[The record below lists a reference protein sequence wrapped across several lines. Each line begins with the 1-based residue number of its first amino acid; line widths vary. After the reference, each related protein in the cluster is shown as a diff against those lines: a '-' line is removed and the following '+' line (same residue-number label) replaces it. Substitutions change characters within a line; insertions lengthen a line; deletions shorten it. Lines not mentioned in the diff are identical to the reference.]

1 MSKLRL
7 KNAPLPR
14 PLVRHFAEEAEYRHA
29 YLCSHPFAPRIHG
42 GVAHPLF
49 GSDGFSFMGDAN
61 VNILQRFDEAHFLVE
76 PRFAVWQASSQAVFV
91 ALFHLTAGA
100 SACAELPA
108 GVYAFGGSVA
118 ACLAIPIFVDRVT
131 RIDYSSLHMAGKAI
145 GRFLS
150 AARMWRRS
158 LGPELAGRLPEPL
171 ADKIESFLGF
181 EKASLA
187 AAVASILKIHGVF
200 VDDKYDREQSGF
212 GRDGNWSWW
221 LSDGGHAPYAR
232 TDVDYYITAVSLE
245 EAGIKAEAL
254 RLELK
259 EVLGEHVAVR
269 TPNTLTL
276 CPPFPGRHVQIV
288 LTAHLDLAS
297 VMLFADLDSTAA
309 GYDGRSVWGCGRFL
323 RAVRGGVNVVPPKM
337 WAERVDTIG
346 RAAKYVRRG
355 FGVSLCREDGLSCMR
370 WDEYDEDDVKE
381 LRHAVRFS
389 PPFFTASS
397 TDTAEVSFQLESN
410 TAYNEYKI
418 PRGPGVTPDI
428 VQLFFRRHGAER
440 RILESEK
447 PLHCEWRLS
456 RRPEEWVQWG
466 TVAAAGL

>member
-1 MSKLRL
+1 
-7 KNAPLPR
+7 
-14 PLVRHFAEEAEYRHA
+14 
-29 YLCSHPFAPRIHG
+29 
-42 GVAHPLF
+42 
-49 GSDGFSFMGDAN
+49 MGDAN
-61 VNILQRFDEAHFLVE
+61 DSILERFDEAFYLVE
-76 PRFAVWQASSQAVFV
+76 PRYAVRQATSQAVFV

-100 SACAELPA
+100 SACAELPS

-118 ACLAIPIFVDRVT
+118 ACLAVPIFDDKVV
-131 RIDYSSLHMAGKAI
+131 RIDYSCLHMAGKAI

-158 LGPELAGRLPEPL
+158 LGPDLARRVPEPL
-171 ADKIESFLGF
+171 VGKIESFLGF

-187 AAVASILKIHGVF
+187 AEVASILKIHGVF
-200 VDDKYDREQSGF
+200 VEDEYDREQSGL

-221 LSDGGHAPYAR
+221 LSDGGRAPYAR

-245 EAGIKAEAL
+245 EADIKAEAL
-254 RLELK
+254 RQELK

-276 CPPFPGRHVQIV
+276 CPTFPGRHVQIV
-288 LTAHLDLAS
+288 LTVHLDLAS
-297 VMLFADLDSTAA
+297 VMLFADLDSTAV
-309 GYDGRSVWGCGRFL
+309 GYDGRSVWGCSRFL

-337 WAERVDTIG
+337 WAERADTMG

-355 FGVSLCREDGLSCMR
+355 FGVSLRREDGLSCMR

-381 LRHAVRFS
+381 LRHAVRLS

-397 TDTAEVSFQLESN
+397 TNTAEVSLQLESN

-428 VQLFFRRHGAER
+428 VQLFFRRQGADG
-440 RILESEK
+440 RILEAEK
-447 PLHCEWRLS
+447 PLHCERRLS

-466 TVAAAGL
+466 AVVAAGL

>member
-1 MSKLRL
+1 MSNLRL
-7 KNAPLPR
+7 KNAPLHR

-29 YLCSHPFAPRIHG
+29 YLHSHPVAPRIRG
-42 GVAHPLF
+42 GVVLPLF
-49 GSDGFSFMGDAN
+49 RSDGFSFMGEASDSI
-61 VNILQRFDEAHFLVE
+61 VERFDEAYYMVE
-76 PRFAVWQASSQAVFV
+76 PRYAVRQASSQAVFV

-100 SACAELPA
+100 SACADLPS
-108 GVYAFGGSVA
+108 GVYAFGGSVS
-118 ACLAIPIFVDRVT
+118 ACLAVPIFDKKVA
-131 RIDYSSLHMAGKAI
+131 RIDYSSLLMAGKAI

-150 AARMWRRS
+150 VARMWRRS
-158 LGPELAGRLPEPL
+158 PGLKLAKVRRLPKPL
-171 ADKIESFLGF
+171 MEKIGSFLGF

-187 AAVASILKIHGVF
+187 VEVASILKIHGVF
-200 VDDKYDREQSGF
+200 VEDEYDREADGF
-212 GRDGNWSWW
+212 IRNGNWSWW

-232 TDVDYYITAVSLE
+232 TDVDYYITAGSLE

-254 RLELK
+254 RQELR

-309 GYDGRSVWGCGRFL
+309 GYDGRSVWGCSRFL

-337 WAERVDTIG
+337 WAERVDTMG

-355 FGVSLCREDGLSCMR
+355 FGVSLRRENGLSCMR
-370 WDEYDEDDVKE
+370 WDEYDEDDIKE

-389 PPFFTASS
+389 SSFFTASS
-397 TDTAEVSFQLESN
+397 TNTAEVSLQLESN

-418 PRGPGVTPDI
+418 PRGPGVNPDI
-428 VQLFFRRHGAER
+428 VRLFFQRQGADA
-440 RILESEK
+440 RILEAEK
-447 PLHCEWRLS
+447 PLHCTWRLS

-466 TVAAAGL
+466 AVTA

>member
-1 MSKLRL
+1 
-7 KNAPLPR
+7 
-14 PLVRHFAEEAEYRHA
+14 
-29 YLCSHPFAPRIHG
+29 
-42 GVAHPLF
+42 
-49 GSDGFSFMGDAN
+49 
-61 VNILQRFDEAHFLVE
+61 LQRFDVAHCLVE
-76 PRFAVWQASSQAVFV
+76 PSYAVWQASSQAVFV

-100 SACAELPA
+100 SACAELPS

-118 ACLAIPIFVDRVT
+118 ACLAVPIYDE
-131 RIDYSSLHMAGKAI
+131 IDYSSLHMAGKAI
-145 GRFLS
+145 GLFLS

-158 LGPELAGRLPEPL
+158 LGPNLAGRLPEPL
-171 ADKIESFLGF
+171 VEKIESFLGF

-187 AAVASILKIHGVF
+187 AEVASILRTHGVF
-200 VDDKYDREQSGF
+200 VDDEYDREESGF

-221 LSDGGHAPYAR
+221 LSDGGRAPYAR

-254 RLELK
+254 RRELK

-309 GYDGRSVWGCGRFL
+309 AYDGRSVWGSSRFL

-337 WAERVDTIG
+337 WAERRDTMG

-355 FGVSLCREDGLSCMR
+355 FGVSLRREDGLSCMR
-370 WDEYDEDDVKE
+370 RGEYDEDDVKQ
-381 LRHAVRFS
+381 LRRVVRLS

-397 TDTAEVSFQLESN
+397 TNTAEVGLQLESN

-428 VQLFFRRHGAER
+428 VELFFRRQGADG
-440 RILESEK
+440 RISEAEK
-447 PLHCEWRLS
+447 PLRCEWRLS

-466 TVAAAGL
+466 AVVAAGL